1 MTITDKI
8 IISLLIL
15 NAFFFFVLAGTVY
28 GVRNGNEH
36 LQQQIVLLAKGQ
48 EDLFVLASEHS
59 IQLEINSSRIDIVD
73 SAVLP
78 DAKRRMLLTKIRN
91 AIVENTYSVPDVR
104 TLNRIA
110 NAVADSSFKYNLPVA
125 NILAQIRQ
133 ESNFDAS
140 AKSTSGAEGLMQI
153 MPETKSQI
161 EYELGRRFNSWD
173 VYHNIEMGCYYMSE
187 QFNTFKNYD
196 DALRA
201 YNAGPGTV
209 HKIRA
214 GDVKEYMPETKAYI
228 IAISGEGGWISIF
241 KKYGL
246 E

>member
-15 NAFFFFVLAGTVY
+15 NTFFFFVLAGTVY
-28 GVRNGNEH
+28 GVRNNNEH
-36 LQQQIVLLAKGQ
+36 LQQQITLLTKGQ
-48 EDLFVLASEHS
+48 DSLFLLSSEHAA
-59 IQLEINSSRIDIVD
+59 QLEINSSRIDIVD

-78 DAKRRMLLTKIRN
+78 DAKRRMLVTKIRN
-91 AIVENTYSVPDVR
+91 AITENTYSVPDVR

-110 NAVADSSFKYNLPVA
+110 NAVADNSFKYNLPVA

-133 ESNFDAS
+133 ESSFNTV
-140 AKSTSGAEGLMQI
+140 AKSVAGAEGLMQI

-161 EYELGRRFNSWD
+161 EHELGRRFNSWD
-173 VYHNIEMGCYYMSE
+173 IYHNIEMGCYYMSE
-187 QFNTFKNYD
+187 QLNTFKNYD

-201 YNAGPGTV
+201 YNAGPMMV
-209 HKIRA
+209 HKVKA
-214 GDVKEYMPETKAYI
+214 GDVKEYMPETNAYI
-228 IAISGEGGWISIF
+228 AAISGKGGWISVF